1 MDSRYNRSKNDFEMP
16 EHVVAYEEVVDDQQQ
31 QYVEVEIEDDQTQ
44 VINNEYSHFIQQFNF

>member
-1 MDSRYNRSKNDFEMP
+1 MDSRYKNNKDGFGGMP

-44 VINNEYSHFIQQFNF
+44 VNYL